1 MISVNTWQ
9 YCRGSDVRPAFRR
22 PPSRGSREH
31 IAACASHVDGSCA
44 FLRLPLGVRASRF
57 INFAPLYSSSPDC
70 VRRLF
75 SFGGLCSFAARGRR
89 RPLFFSSVAVETQDA
104 LMLLRS
110 VEDRSAVCA
119 PLSLFPPTRSSRVQ
133 QCVRKFAPDNRGWPA
148 LPGNPL
154 CPGREVGHVLF
165 AALVGQWKRR
175 LFSFSI
181 FHSSYADG
189 DLPYYF
195 GFVHPYKFRGCCVE
209 WSTLALAGLATY
221 CHL

>member
-44 FLRLPLGVRASRF
+44 FLRLPRRPRVSLYQLRASLFVLTGLR
-57 INFAPLYSSSPDC
+57 SSALLIWRPRQL
-70 VRRLF
+70 RRTW
-75 SFGGLCSFAARGRR
+75 AATSA
-89 RPLFFSSVAVETQDA
+89 LFSSVAVETQDA
-104 LMLLRS
+104 LMLRS